1 MGPRAGPGM
10 AGTKDRQQEKS
21 QVSRACGT
29 SLLME
34 SSSTCGSTC
43 GTCSAKASKASF
55 RLTQG
60 SPMDATC
67 SKRSELTPEREH
79 WDPPTPDGQWFWHN
93 GEYAWQD
100 VSGDIYIWQSKD
112 TWRCKITNRFHM

>member
-1 MGPRAGPGM
+1 
-10 AGTKDRQQEKS
+10 
-21 QVSRACGT
+21 
-29 SLLME
+29 
-34 SSSTCGSTC
+34 
-43 GTCSAKASKASF
+43 
-55 RLTQG
+55 
-60 SPMDATC
+60 MDATS